1 MKKKTAIAI
10 SGGIDSLVSAY
21 LLKEEGCEVTGIHFL
36 TGYEEF
42 GKEPGSKAETT
53 RRKISFLAGQLDIR
67 IEILDCSREFKTKV
81 VDYFTHAYK
90 SGKTPNPCLVC
101 NPSIKFGTVLDF
113 ALKLG
118 AASLATGHYAG
129 KIKDKDG
136 LFHLVKGADTKKDQS
151 YFLSFLTQAQLSRAI
166 FPLSRFTKQEVIK
179 LAGEKGLRPVESE
192 SQDICFIK
200 ETSYGR
206 FLSQETGFIPESGDV
221 IDISG
226 KRIGS
231 HMGIHLFT
239 VGQRRGI
246 NCPAAE
252 PYYVIS
258 TNAEKNLVVVG
269 SKNDL
274 LRDRCRVTGINWI
287 LKEQISP
294 IEVHTRIRYR
304 NKAVISTLIPEG
316 RHTATV
322 IFKSPQQ
329 AVTPGQGAVFYLD
342 NEVLGGGFID
352 GFVNQQVEGELAPAW
367 GEGGT
372 EGIFTDNA

>member
-1 MKKKTAIAI
+1 MKKKIAIAI

-36 TGYEEF
+36 TGYEEHDKQA
-42 GKEPGSKAETT
+42 GRKEETALH
-53 RRKISFLAGQLDIR
+53 KISSLAGQLDIR
-67 IEILDCSREFKTKV
+67 IEVLDCSREFKTKV
-81 VDYFTHAYK
+81 VDYFTHAYR
-90 SGKTPNPCLVC
+90 SGKTPNPCLIC
-101 NPSIKFGTVLDF
+101 NPLIKFGTVLDF

-136 LFHLVKGADTKKDQS
+136 FFRLVKGADTKKDQS
-151 YFLSFLTQAQLSRAI
+151 YFLSFLTQAQLSLAI
-166 FPLSRFTKQEVIK
+166 FPLSRFTKQEVIR
-179 LAGEKGLRPVESE
+179 LAGEKGLLPAINSE
-192 SQDICFIK
+192 SQDICFIR
-200 ETSYGR
+200 EMNYGR
-206 FLSQETGFIPESGDV
+206 FISQETGFIPEPGAV
-221 IDISG
+221 VDISG

-231 HMGIHLFT
+231 HGGVPLFT

-258 TNAEKNLVVVG
+258 TDAGKNLIVVG

-274 LRDRCRVTGINWI
+274 LTDRCRVTGINWI
-287 LKEQISP
+287 SREQTSP

-304 NKAVISTLIPEG
+304 NKAVISTLIPEE
-316 RHTATV
+316 RNTATV

-329 AVTPGQGAVFYLD
+329 AVTPGQGAVFYLE

-352 GFVNQQVEGELAPAW
+352 
-367 GEGGT
+367 
-372 EGIFTDNA
+372 NA

>member
-21 LLKEEGCEVTGIHFL
+21 LLKEEGREVTGIHFL
-36 TGYEEF
+36 TGYERYDKQVE
-42 GKEPGSKAETT
+42 KDEEAALS
-53 RRKISFLAGQLDIR
+53 KISDLAAQLDIR
-67 IEILDCSREFKTKV
+67 LEILDCSREFKTKV
-81 VDYFTHAYK
+81 VDYFTHAYR

-101 NPSIKFGTVLDF
+101 NPLIKFGTVLDF

-118 AASLATGHYAG
+118 AESLATGHYAG
-129 KIKDKDG
+129 KIKGKDG

-151 YFLSFLTQAQLSRAI
+151 YFLSFLTQAHLSRAI
-166 FPLSRFTKQEVIK
+166 FPLSRFTKHEVIR
-179 LAGEKGLRPVESE
+179 LAGEKGLRPAVESE
-192 SQDICFIK
+192 SQDICFIR
-200 ETSYGR
+200 EMSYGR
-206 FLSQETGFIPESGDV
+206 FLSQETGFVPKPGIV
-221 IDISG
+221 VDISG
-226 KRIGS
+226 KQIGI
-231 HMGIHLFT
+231 HKGIHLFT

-258 TNAEKNLVVVG
+258 TDVEKNLVVVG

-274 LRDRCRVTGINWI
+274 LTDRCRVTGINWI
-287 LKEQISP
+287 SKEQTSP

-304 NKAVISTLIPEG
+304 NKAFISTLIPEG
-316 RHTATV
+316 KHTATV

-329 AVTPGQGAVFYLD
+329 SVTPGQGAVFYLE

-352 GFVNQQVEGELAPAW
+352 GFVL
-367 GEGGT
+367 
-372 EGIFTDNA
+372 

>member
-36 TGYEEF
+36 TGYEEHDRQDEI
-42 GKEPGSKAETT
+42 KEETT
-53 RRKISFLAGQLDIR
+53 LRKISGLAGLLGIR
-67 IEILDCSREFKTKV
+67 IEILDLSREFKTKV
-81 VDYFTHAYK
+81 VDYFTRTYK

-113 ALKLG
+113 AKKLG
-118 AASLATGHYAG
+118 AQYLATGHYAG
-129 KIKDKDG
+129 KIEGKDG

-166 FPLSRFTKQEVIK
+166 FPLSRFTKQEVLK
-179 LAGEKGLRPVESE
+179 LAGEKGLRPAVESE

-200 ETSYGR
+200 DKNYGR
-206 FLSQETGFIPESGDV
+206 FLSRETGFLPEPGDV
-221 IDISG
+221 IDMRG

-231 HMGIHLFT
+231 HRGIHLFT

-246 NCPAAE
+246 NCPASE

-258 TNAEKNLVVVG
+258 TDAKRNVVVAG
-269 SKNDL
+269 SKKDL
-274 LRDRCRVTGINWI
+274 FTDMCRVTDINWTA
-287 LKEQISP
+287 KEQASP

-304 NKAVISTLIPEG
+304 SKAVLSTLIPG
-316 RHTATV
+316 KKNTADV
-322 IFKSPQQ
+322 LFKSPQQ
-329 AVTPGQGAVFYLD
+329 AVTPGQGAVFYLGD
-342 NEVLGGGFID
+342 EVLGGGFID
-352 GFVNQQVEGELAPAW
+352 
-367 GEGGT
+367 
-372 EGIFTDNA
+372 NA